1 MYKKWLIIF
10 FCLPAFLTAK
20 AQLDSAAWKA
30 GLEKAKKEMHQL
42 AGKDAQE
49 YVTTGRSLEDLA
61 VINPGDP
68 EVWYFLGNA
77 IDKFNTSSGEQLPSS
92 SLALA
97 QKASACFV
105 NAIELS
111 NNRYEGD
118 IMLLDPHSKVLSVW
132 GAQAERYLFQ
142 KNKDSAIWCMQQ
154 AKKYGGI
161 NRTVSSY
168 FKQVLDEC
176 TDSAYLFTNGD
187 LYFYYISYLQL
198 VENYK
203 PAVHCISLNFL
214 NTSWYPDYLQKKGSL
229 DLPFRG
235 NDLAKIKSK
244 KWKGDKL
251 AIENKA
257 DLPGVDSV
265 ISWAIKPKEGAYM
278 LRSDIILKAFMQKN
292 GFRKDIYFA
301 ADVPEKMRL
310 FLSVNNYAELRGLTL
325 KVVPTWKSTS
335 LPYLENRLS
344 MLNELSHED
353 DGDFTDNKDNIQV
366 LNNYR
371 FAYTAAADLA
381 MNQNQMKAAENILLF
396 EEKKYPETL
405 LPFFADATR
414 KWFDGFK
421 EKILMAAAN
430 N

>member
-1 MYKKWLIIF
+1 
-10 FCLPAFLTAK
+10 AK
-20 AQLDSAAWKA
+20 AQLDSAAWEA
-30 GLEKAKKEMHQL
+30 GLTKAKNEMHQL

-49 YVTTGRSLEDLA
+49 YVQTGRSLENLA
-61 VINPGDP
+61 VTNPGNA

-92 SLALA
+92 TLALA
-97 QKASACFV
+97 QKASDCFV
-105 NAIELS
+105 NATELS
-111 NNRYEGD
+111 DNHYQGD
-118 IMLLDPHSKVLSVW
+118 ILLLDPHSKILSVW

-142 KNKDSAIWCMQQ
+142 KNKDSAVWCMQQ

-161 NRTVSSY
+161 NGSVSAY

-229 DLPFRG
+229 DLPFSG

-244 KWKGDKL
+244 KWKADKL
-251 AIENKA
+251 TIENKA
-257 DLPGVDSV
+257 NLPGVDSA
-265 ISWAIKPKEGAYM
+265 ISWAMKPKDGEYM
-278 LRSDIILKAFMQKN
+278 LRSEIILRAFMQNN

-325 KVVPTWKSTS
+325 KIVPYWKSTS

-353 DGDFTDNKDNIQV
+353 DADFTYNKDNIQV

-414 KWFDGFK
+414 KCFDGFK
-421 EKILMAAAN
+421 EKILMTAAN